1 MKPLYILLVA
11 LFFSLSYCDDE
22 DESKACSI
30 LAASTGVED
39 CNSRLDPNDS
49 TFYRCCFVKYKLA
62 GANLQTC
69 ASLSED
75 QYDDIDETIEKAK
88 KEGSLEDLD
97 IDCNS
102 NYIILS
108 VLSLILLLL

>member
-11 LFFSLSYCDDE
+11 LIISLSHCDNE
-22 DESKACSI
+22 GETEGCTFNTQT
-30 LAASTGVED
+30 TGVED
-39 CNSRLDPNDS
+39 CNSRKNPKD
-49 TFYRCCFVKYKLA
+49 TTEYACCFVKYKLA

-75 QYDDIDETIEKAK
+75 QYDDIDETIESMK
-88 KEGSLEDLD
+88 KMGHFEELD

-108 VLSLILLLL
+108 ILSLILLLL